1 MSPCDIERT
10 IASAFPHRNIV
21 LKVSSGAPKEVLKK
35 PQKKYNI
42 SCVHKAKLLAVNAIE
57 EESVKKAAVLPDNL
71 CSLNDESGVSLNY
84 ILSPT
89 FVEPEGYQWFVL
101 RVPYGKEREVAAT
114 IQSPTLFS
122 YAPVQ
127 TLALVRNGK
136 RAFVEKSALPNMFF
150 AYGREQELQYWQER
164 PIVLKD
170 HPDWQPR
177 QLRFMYDHTR
187 KNDQGYDRKMTVPFE
202 QMRHFIRVTMQRDEH
217 VRVYLNAAF
226 SAKQGDYVEVIEGK
240 FAGVRGRVARLHGQT
255 CVLVELDGI
264 CVAST
269 AYVPKAFLKK
279 INL

>member
-1 MSPCDIERT
+1 M
-10 IASAFPHRNIV
+10 
-21 LKVSSGAPKEVLKK
+21 
-35 PQKKYNI
+35 
-42 SCVHKAKLLAVNAIE
+42 
-57 EESVKKAAVLPDNL
+57 LPDNL
-71 CSLNDESGVSLNY
+71 CSMNNGSGVSLNY

-89 FVEPEGYQWFVL
+89 FVEPEDYHWFVL

-127 TLALVRNGK
+127 TVARIRNGK
-136 RAFVEKSALPNMFF
+136 RQLVEISALPNMFF
-150 AYGREQELQYWQER
+150 AYAREEELAYYQQR
-164 PIVLKD
+164 QIVLKN
-170 HPDWQPR
+170 HPNWQPG
-177 QLRFMYDHTR
+177 QLRFMYDHTQ
-187 KNDQGYDRKMTVPFE
+187 KNEQGYDRKMTVPFE
-202 QMRHFIRVTMQRDEH
+202 QMRHFIRVTMQNDEH
-217 VRVYLNAAF
+217 VRIYLNDAF

-264 CVAST
+264 CIAST

>member
-1 MSPCDIERT
+1 M
-10 IASAFPHRNIV
+10 
-21 LKVSSGAPKEVLKK
+21 
-35 PQKKYNI
+35 
-42 SCVHKAKLLAVNAIE
+42 
-57 EESVKKAAVLPDNL
+57 LPDNL
-71 CSLNDESGVSLNY
+71 CSMNNGSGVSLNY

-89 FVEPEGYQWFVL
+89 FVEPEDYHWFVL

-127 TLALVRNGK
+127 TVARIRNGK
-136 RAFVEKSALPNMFF
+136 RQLVEISALPNMFF
-150 AYGREQELQYWQER
+150 AYAREEELAYYQQR
-164 PIVLKD
+164 QIVLKN
-170 HPDWQPR
+170 HPNWHPG
-177 QLRFMYDHTR
+177 QLRFMYDHTQ
-187 KNDQGYDRKMTVPFE
+187 KNEQGYDRKMTVPFE
-202 QMRHFIRVTMQRDEH
+202 QMRHFIRVTMQNDEH
-217 VRVYLNAAF
+217 VRIYLNDAF

-264 CVAST
+264 CIAST

>member
-1 MSPCDIERT
+1 MNAVEDLSKQ
-10 IASAFPHRNIV
+10 AV
-21 LKVSSGAPKEVLKK
+21 L
-35 PQKKYNI
+35 
-42 SCVHKAKLLAVNAIE
+42 
-57 EESVKKAAVLPDNL
+57 LPDNL
-71 CSLNDESGVSLNY
+71 CSANAESGVSLNY

-89 FVEPEGYQWFVL
+89 FVEPDGYQWFVL

-114 IQSPTLFS
+114 IQSPSLLS

-127 TLALVRNGK
+127 TFAHIRGGK
-136 RAFVEKSALPNMFF
+136 RVFVEKSALPNMFF
-150 AYGREQELQYWQER
+150 AYAREEELAYYQER
-164 PIVLKD
+164 PIVLKN
-170 HPDWQPR
+170 HPDWQPG

-187 KNDQGYDRKMTVPFE
+187 KNEQGYDRKMTVPME
-202 QMRHFIRVTMQRDEH
+202 QMRNFIRVTMQHDEH
-217 VRVYLNAAF
+217 VRVYLNDAF

-264 CVAST
+264 CIAST

>member
-1 MSPCDIERT
+1 M
-10 IASAFPHRNIV
+10 
-21 LKVSSGAPKEVLKK
+21 
-35 PQKKYNI
+35 
-42 SCVHKAKLLAVNAIE
+42 NAIRE
-57 EESVKKAAVLPDNL
+57 ELIRKAAELPDNL
-71 CSLNDESGVSLNY
+71 CSMNDESGVSLNY

-89 FVEPEGYQWFVL
+89 FVEPEDYHWFVL

-127 TLALVRNGK
+127 TIARIRNGK
-136 RAFVEKSALPNMFF
+136 RQLVEVSALPNMFF
-150 AYGREQELQYWQER
+150 AYARETDLQYFEQR
-164 PIVLKD
+164 PIVLKN
-170 HPDWQPR
+170 HPDWQPG

-187 KNDQGYDRKMTVPFE
+187 KNEQGYDRKMTVPME
-202 QMRHFIRVTMQRDEH
+202 QMRNFIRVTMQHDEH
-217 VRVYLNAAF
+217 VRIYLNDAF
-226 SAKQGDYVEVIEGK
+226 SAKQGDWVEVVEGK

-255 CVLVELDGI
+255 CVLVGLEGI